1 MKIVTQLDS
10 SGRPLNSGLAYVR
23 FESAAE
29 AQRAAAMQHRK
40 TMGNR
45 YIECLPVSPTQ
56 RMACTAPVSS
66 RLLRHETSHGTLL
79 AAVSCSLLH
88 VGAVHA
94 VHVTGTASRHP
105 CSVT

>member
-1 MKIVTQLDS
+1 MLGCSMVLITHRIIAGFKLADDGVKIVTQLDS

-56 RMACTAPVSS
+56 RMV
-66 RLLRHETSHGTLL
+66 RLL
-79 AAVSCSLLH
+79 
-88 VGAVHA
+88 
-94 VHVTGTASRHP
+94 
-105 CSVT
+105 

>member
-1 MKIVTQLDS
+1 MVPITHCAAAGFKLADDGVKIVTQLDS

-23 FESAAE
+23 FDSAAE

-56 RMACTAPVSS
+56 RMV
-66 RLLRHETSHGTLL
+66 RLLPYINAL
-79 AAVSCSLLH
+79 ADPIPH
-88 VGAVHA
+88 R
-94 VHVTGTASRHP
+94 TDN
-105 CSVT
+105 